1 MSEEDIPKTF
11 GLMVMPFGLTNAPS
25 TFQSLM
31 NQVEYL
37 GHIISDLG
45 VATDPTKIGAM
56 MDWPTPSNIKQLRGF
71 MGLTGYYR
79 SCLSAYLSK
88 TLAPKHHSLSAY
100 EKELLAVIMALD
112 RWRGYLLDRHFQI
125 KTDHFS
131 LKYFLDQRITTPFQS
146 KWLPKLLGYD
156 YEILY
161 KKGKENQAADAL
173 SRTAHGGEL
182 STMVVSTIFSGL
194 MEEVH
199 KSCEEDNHLQKI
211 VKKIEE
217 GKADLSKYSW
227 SVGQLRRK
235 GKLMVGANDE
245 IRRKLVDHFHSSAE
259 GGHSGV
265 VATTQR
271 LKNWFYWKG
280 MRKTVKQRVSQC
292 DICHRNKA
300 DLAAY
305 PGLLQPL
312 PIPHKIWVD
321 ISMDFIDGLP
331 MSNGKTVIM
340 VIVDRLSKYAH
351 FIPMSHPYSATQ
363 VAQVFLDNVYKLHGL
378 PKTIISDRDKVFTSL
393 FWKSL
398 FKILKVELKMS
409 SAYHP
414 QTDGQTEAVNKTLE
428 CYLRCMTGETPKEWT
443 KWLPLAEFW
452 YNTKFHTSAN
462 TTPFEIVYGQT
473 PPQYVTYEVGECN
486 VEAVDRTLVA
496 RDQAIK
502 LLQFYLQRAQDRMK
516 TMADK
521 KRSDREFAEGEWVY
535 LKLQPYRQ
543 LSVRQSV
550 QHKLSAKYHGPFK
563 VLKKVGS
570 VAYKLELPASA
581 QVHDVFHVSQLKKC
595 KNKETVMGSFPQC
608 GTDGLIAV
616 TPIAVLDRRMVKKRN
631 RVAVDLLIQWAN
643 HVAEDATWEPYEE
656 IQKRFPDF
664 AIDP

>member
-1 MSEEDIPKTF
+1 MI
-11 GLMVMPFGLTNAPS
+11 
-25 TFQSLM
+25 
-31 NQVEYL
+31 
-37 GHIISDLG
+37 
-45 VATDPTKIGAM
+45 
-56 MDWPTPSNIKQLRGF
+56 
-71 MGLTGYYR
+71 
-79 SCLSAYLSK
+79 
-88 TLAPKHHSLSAY
+88 
-100 EKELLAVIMALD
+100 
-112 RWRGYLLDRHFQI
+112 
-125 KTDHFS
+125 
-131 LKYFLDQRITTPFQS
+131 
-146 KWLPKLLGYD
+146 
-156 YEILY
+156 
-161 KKGKENQAADAL
+161 GKENQAADAL

-217 GKADLSKYSW
+217 EKADLSKYSW

-245 IRRKLVDHFHSSAE
+245 IRRKLVDHFHSSTE
-259 GGHSGV
+259 GGHLGV
-265 VATTQR
+265 VVTTQR

-312 PIPHKIWVD
+312 PIPHKIWV
-321 ISMDFIDGLP
+321 
-331 MSNGKTVIM
+331 
-340 VIVDRLSKYAH
+340 
-351 FIPMSHPYSATQ
+351 
-363 VAQVFLDNVYKLHGL
+363 AQVFLDNVYKLHGL
-378 PKTIISDRDKVFTSL
+378 PKTIISDRDKIFTSL

-521 KRSDREFAEGEWVY
+521 
-535 LKLQPYRQ
+535 QH
-543 LSVRQSV
+543 SVRKSV

-608 GTDGLIAV
+608 GTDGLNAM
-616 TPIAVLDRRMVKKRN
+616 TPIAVLDRRMVKKKN

>member
-1 MSEEDIPKTF
+1 
-11 GLMVMPFGLTNAPS
+11 
-25 TFQSLM
+25 
-31 NQVEYL
+31 
-37 GHIISDLG
+37 
-45 VATDPTKIGAM
+45 
-56 MDWPTPSNIKQLRGF
+56 
-71 MGLTGYYR
+71 
-79 SCLSAYLSK
+79 
-88 TLAPKHHSLSAY
+88 
-100 EKELLAVIMALD
+100 
-112 RWRGYLLDRHFQI
+112 
-125 KTDHFS
+125 
-131 LKYFLDQRITTPFQS
+131 
-146 KWLPKLLGYD
+146 
-156 YEILY
+156 
-161 KKGKENQAADAL
+161 
-173 SRTAHGGEL
+173 
-182 STMVVSTIFSGL
+182 
-194 MEEVH
+194 
-199 KSCEEDNHLQKI
+199 
-211 VKKIEE
+211 
-217 GKADLSKYSW
+217 
-227 SVGQLRRK
+227 
-235 GKLMVGANDE
+235 
-245 IRRKLVDHFHSSAE
+245 
-259 GGHSGV
+259 
-265 VATTQR
+265 
-271 LKNWFYWKG
+271 
-280 MRKTVKQRVSQC
+280 
-292 DICHRNKA
+292 
-300 DLAAY
+300 AAY

-428 CYLRCMTGETPKEWT
+428 CYLRCMKGETPKEWT

-595 KNKETVMGSFPQC
+595 KNKETQNKENLDNEEREGGGGVLLAAPITSVTRLSFRIR
-608 GTDGLIAV
+608 GVGKSVLLVDYRLGLGIYNKLSIWHV
-616 TPIAVLDRRMVKKRN
+616 G
-631 RVAVDLLIQWAN
+631 LLILLAHWLAAGASAFSCCW
-643 HVAEDATWEPYEE
+643 HVGLLILLADRLADAAAGTS
-656 IQKRFPDF
+656 
-664 AIDP
+664 AS